1 MGRGWVEREMR
12 GKRIME
18 EEKVRVN
25 YGRYIGLSRR
35 TIYGGLVVIRSRWM
49 REWNMEMGQK

>member
-25 YGRYIGLSRR
+25 YGRYIGFSRR
-35 TIYGGLVVIRSRWM
+35 TICGGLVVIRSRWM